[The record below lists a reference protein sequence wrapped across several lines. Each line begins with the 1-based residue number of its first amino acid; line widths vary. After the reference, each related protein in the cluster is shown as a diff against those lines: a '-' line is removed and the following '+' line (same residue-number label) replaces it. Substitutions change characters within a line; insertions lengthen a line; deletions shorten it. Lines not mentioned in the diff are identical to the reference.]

1 MNQRVLI
8 TAGASGIGLVMA
20 KAFVATGAEV
30 WVTDVD
36 PAAIGSVPAGIRA
49 SRVDA
54 SDEDAVRSLF
64 NDINGIWGGLDVLCA
79 NAGIKGPTAP
89 VEEMPFGE
97 WRDCIAVNLDGAM
110 LAAKYAAPL
119 MKAQGKGVMLFTS
132 STAGL
137 YGFPYRAPYAAAKWA
152 VIGLMK
158 TVAMELG
165 PYGIRANA
173 IAPGSVTGPRI
184 DNVIAAEARAK
195 GMTFAQVRDGYASG
209 TALGRLSDPEDV
221 ASMAVFLA
229 SDAARMVSGQ
239 VLTVDGFTINP
250 DPKV

>member
-1 MNQRVLI
+1 MSRRVVI
-8 TAGASGIGLVMA
+8 TAGAAGIGCAMA
-20 KAFVATGAEV
+20 EAFAATGARV

-36 PAAIGSVPAGIRA
+36 DAALASVPEGTRA
-49 SRVDA
+49 SHVDA
-54 SDEDAVRSLF
+54 SNEHAMATFLNEVKDV
-64 NDINGIWGGLDVLCA
+64 WGGLDVLCA
-79 NAGIKGPTAP
+79 NAGIKGPTAAL
-89 VEEMPFGE
+89 EAMPLDG
-97 WRDCIAVNLDGAM
+97 WRECLAVNLDGAF
-110 LAAKYAAPL
+110 LAAKHAAPM
-119 MKAQGKGVMLFTS
+119 MKAQRSGVILFTS

-165 PYGIRANA
+165 PFGVRANA

-184 DNVIAAEARAK
+184 DRVFEAEAAAK
-195 GMTFAQVRDGYASG
+195 GMTYEEVRDGYAAG
-209 TALGRLSDPEDV
+209 TALGRLVDPEDI

-239 VLTVDGFTINP
+239 VITVDGFTINP

>member
-1 MNQRVLI
+1 MTRVLI
-8 TAGASGIGLVMA
+8 TAGAAGIGRAMA
-20 KAFVATGAEV
+20 EAFAATGAEV
-30 WVTDVD
+30 WVTDID
-36 PAAIGSVPAGIRA
+36 PAMLETVPDGIRA

-54 SDEDAVRSLF
+54 SDEEKMSGLF
-64 NDINGIWGGLDVLCA
+64 KEIRDVWGGLDVLCA
-79 NAGIKGPTAP
+79 NAGIKGPTALI
-89 VEEMPFGE
+89 EDITLAD
-97 WRDCIAVNLDGAM
+97 WRACTAVNLDGAF
-110 LAAKYAAPL
+110 LAAKYAAPIL
-119 MKAQGKGVMLFTS
+119 KAQRSGVITFTS

-165 PYGIRANA
+165 PFGIRANA

-184 DNVIAAEARAK
+184 DRVFEAEAKAK
-195 GMTFAQVRDGYASG
+195 GMTYDQIRDGYAAG
-209 TALGRLSDPEDV
+209 TALGRLADPGDI

-229 SDAARMVSGQ
+229 SDGARMVSGQ

>member
-1 MNQRVLI
+1 MTRVLI
-8 TAGASGIGLVMA
+8 TAGAAGIGRAMA
-20 KAFVATGAEV
+20 EAFAATGAEV
-30 WVTDVD
+30 WVTDID
-36 PAAIGSVPAGIRA
+36 PAMLETVPDGIRA

-54 SDEDAVRSLF
+54 SDEEKMSGLF
-64 NDINGIWGGLDVLCA
+64 KEIRDVWGGLDVLCA
-79 NAGIKGPTAP
+79 NAGIKGPTAAI
-89 VEEMPFGE
+89 EEMPLDG
-97 WRDCIAVNLDGAM
+97 WRECLAVNLDGAF
-110 LAAKYAAPL
+110 LAAKYAAPIL
-119 MKAQGKGVMLFTS
+119 KAQRSGVITFTS

-165 PYGIRANA
+165 PFGIRANA

-184 DNVIAAEARAK
+184 DRVFEAEAKAK
-195 GMTFAQVRDGYASG
+195 GMTYDQIRDGYAAG
-209 TALGRLSDPEDV
+209 TALGRLADPGDI

-229 SDAARMVSGQ
+229 SDGARMVSGQ

>member
-1 MNQRVLI
+1 M
-8 TAGASGIGLVMA
+8 SGLFKQIR
-20 KAFVATGAEV
+20 
-30 WVTDVD
+30 DV
-36 PAAIGSVPAGIRA
+36 
-49 SRVDA
+49 
-54 SDEDAVRSLF
+54 
-64 NDINGIWGGLDVLCA
+64 WGGLDVLCV
-79 NAGIKGPTAP
+79 NAGIKGPTAAI
-89 VEEMPFGE
+89 EEMPLDG
-97 WRDCIAVNLDGAM
+97 WRECLAVNLDGAF
-110 LAAKYAAPL
+110 LAAKYAAPIL
-119 MKAQGKGVMLFTS
+119 KAQRSGVITFTS

-165 PYGIRANA
+165 PFGIRANA

-184 DNVIAAEARAK
+184 DRVFEAEAKAK
-195 GMTFAQVRDGYASG
+195 GMTYDQIRDGYAAG
-209 TALGRLSDPEDV
+209 TALGRLADPGDI

-229 SDAARMVSGQ
+229 SDGARMVSGQ